1 MRMRALVGFLVA
13 TVVAGCGADGAEVD
27 RDAVGGGGPS
37 RVGEQTSVR
46 VGETVD
52 FSMYTHCGVESTNFN
67 GRVWNAVQPLY
78 SSPEKLGPPSGWDD
92 PYQDG
97 RLTLESRDRAV
108 FAAVGERVVLTP
120 SATGEPLRPC
130 D

>member
-1 MRMRALVGFLVA
+1 MRMRSLVGFLVA
-13 TVVAGCGADGAEVD
+13 VAIAGCSAGGAGPDRGAD
-27 RDAVGGGGPS
+27 GGGGPS
-37 RVGEQTSVR
+37 RIGEETTVS
-46 VGETVD
+46 VGETVN

-120 SATGEPLRPC
+120 SETGEPLRPC
-130 D
+130 A

>member
-1 MRMRALVGFLVA
+1 MAAVL
-13 TVVAGCGADGAEVD
+13 AGCSADPD
-27 RDAVGGGGPS
+27 GPGD
-37 RVGEQTSVR
+37 VVVETTIG

-52 FSMYTHCGVESTNFN
+52 FSLYTHCGVESTVFN
-67 GRVWNAVQPLY
+67 GRTWNAVQPLY
-78 SSPEKLGPPSGWDD
+78 SSPERLGPPAGWDD

-97 RLTLESRDRAV
+97 RLTLESPDRAV

-120 SATGEPLRPC
+120 SATGEPVRPC